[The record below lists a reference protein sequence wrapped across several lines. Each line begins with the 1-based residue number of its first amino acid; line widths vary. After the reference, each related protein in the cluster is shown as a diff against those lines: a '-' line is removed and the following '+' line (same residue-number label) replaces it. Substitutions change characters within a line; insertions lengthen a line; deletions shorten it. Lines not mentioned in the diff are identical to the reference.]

1 MCVGGGVDLAQQSAA
16 ADRGLAR
23 IRVYVDLLQAREVDH
38 QPVVDAAEAAAVV
51 PSGADGDVEAVLAA
65 ERDCSDDVLDVGAAR
80 DQGRALVDHS
90 VVERPNLVV
99 VRVIGSRDTAVQL
112 CLEGVDALTVQH
124 LGHLLLLS

>member
-1 MCVGGGVDLAQQSAA
+1 M
-16 ADRGLAR
+16 
-23 IRVYVDLLQAREVDH
+23 
-38 QPVVDAAEAAAVV
+38 

-65 ERDCSDDVLDVGAAR
+65 ERDRSDDVRDVGAAR

-99 VRVIGSRDTAVQL
+99 VRVIGSRDAAVQL